1 VRRCRLLFDIDHVA
15 SANAAASEHPVQG
28 GLAVATRYPI
38 MPFDG
43 MRAATAVRACIG
55 VRNRLNTGNDAD
67 IRVEGCHHNIQVT
80 RQ

>member
-15 SANAAASEHPVQG
+15 AADAAATEHHLQG

-38 MPFDG
+38 MPVDR
-43 MRAATAVRACIG
+43 MWTATAVRRRIG
-55 VRNRLNTGNDAD
+55 VRNRLNTGNDAA
-67 IRVEGCHHNIQVT
+67 IRVEVRHRNVQVT